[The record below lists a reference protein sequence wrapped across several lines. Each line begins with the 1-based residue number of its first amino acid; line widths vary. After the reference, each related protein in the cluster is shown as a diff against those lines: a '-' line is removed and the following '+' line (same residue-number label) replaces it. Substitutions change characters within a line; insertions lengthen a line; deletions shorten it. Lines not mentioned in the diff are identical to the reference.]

1 MNSTTL
7 DISDL
12 IESLDFY
19 SYMLA
24 REHDYYYT
32 LKESERRDIL
42 DCVEDINKHSNLYW
56 ITEDEQ
62 AMLDFLV
69 VSLNR
74 EED

>member
-19 SYMLA
+19 SYMLSK
-24 REHDYYYT
+24 EHDYYYT
-32 LKESERRDIL
+32 LRESERMDIL
-42 DCVEDINKHSNLYW
+42 ECVEDINKHSNLYW

>member
-1 MNSTTL
+1 
-7 DISDL
+7 
-12 IESLDFY
+12 
-19 SYMLA
+19 MLA
-24 REHDYYYT
+24 KEHDYYYT

-42 DCVEDINKHSNLYW
+42 ECVEDINKHSNLYW